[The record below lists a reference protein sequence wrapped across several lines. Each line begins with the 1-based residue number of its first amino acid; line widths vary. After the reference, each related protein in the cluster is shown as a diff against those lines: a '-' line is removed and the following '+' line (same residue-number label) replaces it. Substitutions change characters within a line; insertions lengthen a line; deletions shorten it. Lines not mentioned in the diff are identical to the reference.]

1 MAEPHA
7 KDACGKAERAP
18 EKREIEK
25 PCESCVRNLLNA
37 SREVRE
43 GREGNLVAKAVRPWT
58 RGIGDPDRHDF
69 SYREDIRGIGAIR
82 G

>member
-43 GREGNLVAKAVRPWT
+43 GNFVAKAVRPW
-58 RGIGDPDRHDF
+58 REGIQTLTQPVGL
-69 SYREDIRGIGAIR
+69 RESRPG
-82 G
+82 